1 MKNIFFN
8 LSVLAVLA
16 AFPAYAAA
24 PVLDQQNP
32 GDPAATFT
40 FAIGGPSAQTVAQTI
55 TVGLDG
61 RLTEFRVPVG
71 CASGRLIAEVRDV
84 DASSGQPG
92 ATVIATRSYRSD
104 HFPGIVSTDLTP
116 ISFGGRVRVTA
127 GDQLALVLSNPT
139 GSCGILPGLAGNP
152 YPAGSGWAMDDVNTI
167 WVPLLL
173 SGTDDLGFESY
184 VRRPGGP

>member
-1 MKNIFFN
+1 MNKKFVN
-8 LSVLAVLA
+8 LSVLAALA

-32 GDPAATFT
+32 GDPAAAFT
-40 FAIGGPSAQTVAQTI
+40 FAIGGPSAQTVAQTV

-71 CASGRLIAEVRDV
+71 CDSGRLIAEIRDV

-92 ATVIATRSYRSD
+92 ATVIATRSYRSG
-104 HFPGIVSTDLTP
+104 HFAEIVSTDLTS
-116 ISFGGRVRVTA
+116 ISFGGRVRVMA

-139 GSCGILPGLAGNP
+139 GSCGILPGAPGNP
-152 YPAGSGWAMDDVNTI
+152 YPAGTGWAMDDVNTN
-167 WVPLLL
+167 WVPLSL
-173 SGTDDLGFESY
+173 SGTDDVGFESY